1 MGSVATIAAWPFGL
15 VSWLVLGPAIFV
27 ASTFIVLDSIEIYND
42 KKKIEAAQ
50 GDVND
55 LESSIVVLD
64 NLAIQFEEMSNN
76 VSLLESHAQAVLNEW
91 LLLEQ
96 DTKDALEAIKASLNN
111 TDNDNFQTVCEDLE
125 NAQTEWNNV
134 YMQASL
140 LNIDIYINDAQLEA
154 GMSQSEIES
163 ATQNGKTVTIFE
175 YYNRKKIS

>member
-96 DTKDALEAIKASLNN
+96 DTKTL
-111 TDNDNFQTVCEDLE
+111 
-125 NAQTEWNNV
+125 
-134 YMQASL
+134 
-140 LNIDIYINDAQLEA
+140 
-154 GMSQSEIES
+154 
-163 ATQNGKTVTIFE
+163 
-175 YYNRKKIS
+175 